1 MKKFCLNY
9 QNGRNYVKEEIVHKH
24 PLLSG
29 IFIDFPRRVFN
40 LTLIRWKL
48 DQLYFFWSREV

>member
-29 IFIDFPRRVFN
+29 MFLDFPRRVFN
-40 LTLIRWKL
+40 LTLIR
-48 DQLYFFWSREV
+48 